1 MITCE
6 QFVADFGDYLE
17 CEVAADFRRE
27 MESHLSHCR
36 TCQVVCDST
45 SKTAKTVTDSGSF
58 HLRPEAA
65 QPLVDQIMARIRGGI
80 SSLSGRFHKLESP
93 PNIGKCRL

>member
-6 QFVADFGDYLE
+6 QFMADFGDYFE
-17 CEVAADFRRE
+17 GEVAADLRRE

-45 SKTAKTVTDSGSF
+45 SKTVRIVTDSASF
-58 HLRPEAA
+58 YLRPEAA
-65 QPLVDQIMARIRGGI
+65 QPLVARIMARIRG
-80 SSLSGRFHKLESP
+80 SLES
-93 PNIGKCRL
+93 

>member
-6 QFVADFGDYLE
+6 QFMADFGDYFE
-17 CEVAADFRRE
+17 GEVAADLRRE

-45 SKTAKTVTDSGSF
+45 SKTVRIVTDSGSF
-58 HLRPEAA
+58 YLRPTAV
-65 QPLVDQIMARIRGGI
+65 QPLVAQIMARIRG
-80 SSLSGRFHKLESP
+80 SLES
-93 PNIGKCRL
+93 